1 MTWSVFSVKEKN
13 ANLLKSFCGLQGSS
27 LWLFAVKG
35 IDGCGHVTDDFVSCC
50 DEFSFDSNILQ
61 TKDIAISFLQD

>member
-1 MTWSVFSVKEKN
+1 MD
-13 ANLLKSFCGLQGSS
+13 CRDPPYG
-27 LWLFAVKG
+27 VKG